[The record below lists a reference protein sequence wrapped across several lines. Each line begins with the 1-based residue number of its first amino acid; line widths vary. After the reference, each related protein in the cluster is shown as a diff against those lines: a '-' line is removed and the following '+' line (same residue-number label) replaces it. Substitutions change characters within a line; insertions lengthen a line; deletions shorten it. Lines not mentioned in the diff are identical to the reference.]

1 MLTEL
6 LISTTG
12 LYMKIKLENWTVTLS
27 SVSSPLSN
35 QTVRTAFYNGLQ
47 QLKGMWALTRLR
59 SAFTLTP
66 KALAAPFF
74 NAA

>member
-1 MLTEL
+1 
-6 LISTTG
+6 
-12 LYMKIKLENWTVTLS
+12 MKIKLKNWTVMQCSASLPLS
-27 SVSSPLSN
+27 SL
-35 QTVRTAFYNGLQ
+35 TVRTAFYNGLQ